1 MSNAGIP
8 LRVIQ
13 KISGH
18 HSLEVL
24 QEYLEVSPEQVR
36 GAASSL
42 SMLSHASHNLQP
54 SGWDETLEN
63 EAIDSQLPTNR
74 EQCQE

>member
-13 KISGH
+13 EISGH
-18 HSLEVL
+18 RSLSVL
-24 QEYLEVSPEQVR
+24 QGYLEVTPEQVR

-42 SMLSHASHNLQP
+42 SMSMLLR
-54 SGWDETLEN
+54 
-63 EAIDSQLPTNR
+63 SQCSTPPESSRLGTGL
-74 EQCQE
+74 